1 MSTSRNFTV
10 ASQGGDP
17 FTDTIDIKEAR
28 GVGIMVN
35 NTSPSKDYNI
45 QVSLEGTVWATTA
58 TVTKVA
64 SAPLFIDL
72 TNLTSNYVRLASSDG
87 SSVSGVNLTVTVVG
101 HYS

>member
-10 ASQGGDP
+10 VSQGTNA

-35 NTSPSKDYNI
+35 NTTPAKDYKI
-45 QVSLEGTVWATTA
+45 EVSLEGTVWATTA
-58 TVTKVA
+58 TVTKVTTV
-64 SAPLFIDL
+64 PLFVDL
-72 TNLTSNYVRLASSDG
+72 TNLTANYVRLAASDDLSIAG
-87 SSVSGVNLTVTVVG
+87 ANLTVTVVS